1 MPIKL
6 IKEENQMSRLDIIIK
21 IIETLLTILKFIKNK
36 MS

>member
-6 IKEENQMSRLDIIIK
+6 IKEKNKMSKLDIIIK
-21 IIETLLTILKFIKNK
+21 IIETLLIILKFIKNK

>member
-6 IKEENQMSRLDIIIK
+6 IKEKNKMSKLDIIIK
-21 IIETLLTILKFIKNK
+21 IIEILLIILKFIKNK